1 MRLTG
6 LLLLAVLLAVAPGF
20 GQKKEDILAIQRDLA
35 ILQDQ
40 TKMLDTKVSKIQVL
54 MEQTLDGINKTNT
67 SVAVLESAVR
77 DKFQQQEKVVG
88 STVAGVGSKVDQ
100 MSDDF
105 RGLRESI
112 ADLNAR
118 MQKLQAQMTD
128 VKNAITTLQ
137 APPPAPAAP
146 AAGAPG
152 SGPPPG
158 VTADGLYKD
167 ALRDYTAGKYDIAIG
182 EFNDYLRYFGTT
194 DYAPNAQFYLGMIA
208 YNQQQYDE
216 ALKNFDMVLER
227 YPDNSKTSDAQYMKG
242 MSLLKQNQ
250 RTAAAQ
256 EFRALI
262 SKSPTSELAKK
273 AKAEMDK
280 LGLPYRGSSARKKR

>member
-1 MRLTG
+1 
-6 LLLLAVLLAVAPGF
+6 LLAVLLAVTPGF
-20 GQKKEDILAIQRDLA
+20 GQKKEDILAIQRDVA
-35 ILQDQ
+35 QLQDQ
-40 TKMLDTKVSKIQVL
+40 TKVLDQKISKIQVL
-54 MEQTLDGINKTNT
+54 MEQTLDGVNKTNT
-67 SVAVLESAVR
+67 SMAVLESAVR
-77 DKFQQQEKVVG
+77 DRFQQQEKTVG
-88 STVAGVGSKVDQ
+88 STVAGMGSKVDQ
-100 MSDDF
+100 MADEF

-112 ADLNAR
+112 ADLTAR

-137 APPPAPAAP
+137 SPPPAPAAGLGG
-146 AAGAPG
+146 AAG
-152 SGPPPG
+152 GPPPG
-158 VTADGLYKD
+158 VSADGLYKD
-167 ALRDYTAGKYDIAIG
+167 AMRDYTAGKYDIATG
-182 EFNDYLRYFGTT
+182 ELSDYLRYFGTT

-208 YNQQQYDE
+208 YNQHQYDE

-227 YPDNSKTSDAQYMKG
+227 YPDNNKTADAQYMKG

-262 SKSPTSELAKK
+262 AKSPSSELAKK

-280 LGLPYRGSSARKKR
+280 LGLPYRGAPPRKKK